1 MSKARKPE
9 SKKARSRRRIT
20 HRAPSPASLRLFNQ
34 TADQLLEHAEAV
46 FALASGLDTAVRDS
60 VAEGL
65 SHVVFAAYDCRAI
78 AKQLQGDE
86 WNSFCSGAAAE
97 WFRKHG
103 FVEWFCQAAACGFRA
118 DPPRQLQHHVVRR
131 VKAK

>member
-1 MSKARKPE
+1 M
-9 SKKARSRRRIT
+9 
-20 HRAPSPASLRLFNQ
+20 
-34 TADQLLEHAEAV
+34 
-46 FALASGLDTAVRDS
+46 ALASGLDTAVRDS

-65 SHVVFAAYDCRAI
+65 SHVVFAAYDSRAI

-86 WNSFCSGAAAE
+86 CNSFRAGAAAE

-118 DPPRQLQHHVVRR
+118 DPPRLLQHMVVRR
-131 VKAK
+131 DATKRK